1 MRQLLIRD
9 IFKKFIDVEFPHLF
23 IYDFQDKKLNCGNE
37 FISFFVSKLY
47 CRVFI
52 ENQTIVR
59 KGEQFSEMYMIF
71 KGQIT
76 ISLETKNENEYFN
89 LYPTNY
95 FGDYQILLGLRS
107 TEFYKASG

>member
-1 MRQLLIRD
+1 LRQLLIRD

-71 KGQIT
+71 KG
-76 ISLETKNENEYFN
+76 
-89 LYPTNY
+89 
-95 FGDYQILLGLRS
+95 
-107 TEFYKASG
+107 